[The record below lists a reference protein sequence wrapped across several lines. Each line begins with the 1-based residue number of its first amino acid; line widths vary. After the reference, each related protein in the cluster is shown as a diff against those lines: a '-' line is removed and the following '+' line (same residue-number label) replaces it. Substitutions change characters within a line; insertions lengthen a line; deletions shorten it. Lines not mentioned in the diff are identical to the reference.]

1 MVKFGRH
8 VDFFVANELDSSRK
22 LYVVPYKEVQHK
34 TCIEIPKEPPPP
46 PPPTSSL
53 ATTIIT
59 PGILTPSQLSSIAS
73 SRNGSRAGSRCQT
86 PDPVRPSSHQQ
97 QQEEQQQGS
106 SNGKKSAS
114 GLSALFNNNSNNAP
128 PKPPD
133 LTTSPIIKPTSNISN
148 LSKLDLN
155 ELDLTTLNSP
165 LLKKPEHN
173 AVTLTTGTGAELA
186 EAVKQHLLISQQVV
200 KNTNKLELDDYYYG
214 GEGGAGGAG
223 AIGGGNQQDGGSE
236 LHDIAEHTTTTT
248 NNEEGHVG
256 DNTNNKQMSEEDYKA
271 QAHFFAQRF
280 QTEWRICL
288 KKATADFDRAYQL
301 FWNEVRFRMH
311 IIFVVS
317 SVCVCYCLRVLLRGG
332 RGGYRRGGRAL
343 ICILSLVQED

>member
-46 PPPTSSL
+46 VPPPPPTSSL
-53 ATTIIT
+53 ATAIIT
-59 PGILTPSQLSSIAS
+59 PGILTPSQVSSIAS

-86 PDPVRPSSHQQ
+86 PDPVRPSSQQQ

-114 GLSALFNNNSNNAP
+114 GLSALFNNSNYAP

-133 LTTSPIIKPTSNISN
+133 LINSSPIIKPTSNISN

-155 ELDLTTLNSP
+155 ELDLTTINSP

-214 GEGGAGGAG
+214 GEGGAVGAG
-223 AIGGGNQQDGGSE
+223 GIGGGNQQEGGSE

-301 FWNEVRFRMH
+301 FWNEVRIYVNCYFIKCIH
-311 IIFVVS
+311 VFGV
-317 SVCVCYCLRVLLRGG
+317 VCVCVCVCSKGCVGG
-332 RGGYRRGGRAL
+332 KN
-343 ICILSLVQED
+343 

>member
-1 MVKFGRH
+1 M
-8 VDFFVANELDSSRK
+8 
-22 LYVVPYKEVQHK
+22 
-34 TCIEIPKEPPPP
+34 
-46 PPPTSSL
+46 
-53 ATTIIT
+53 
-59 PGILTPSQLSSIAS
+59 SSIAS

-86 PDPVRPSSHQQ
+86 PDPVRPSSQQQ

-114 GLSALFNNNSNNAP
+114 GISALFNNSNYAP

-133 LTTSPIIKPTSNISN
+133 LINSSPIIKPTSNISN

-155 ELDLTTLNSP
+155 ELDLTLNSP

-200 KNTNKLELDDYYYG
+200 KNTNRLELDDYYYG
-214 GEGGAGGAG
+214 GEGGAGVGG
-223 AIGGGNQQDGGSE
+223 SGVGGKQQEGGNE
-236 LHDIAEHTTTTT
+236 LQYIAEHTTTTT

-256 DNTNNKQMSEEDYKA
+256 DNTNNKHMSEEDYKA

-301 FWNEVRFRMH
+301 FWNEVR
-311 IIFVVS
+311 IYI
-317 SVCVCYCLRVLLRGG
+317 
-332 RGGYRRGGRAL
+332 
-343 ICILSLVQED
+343 